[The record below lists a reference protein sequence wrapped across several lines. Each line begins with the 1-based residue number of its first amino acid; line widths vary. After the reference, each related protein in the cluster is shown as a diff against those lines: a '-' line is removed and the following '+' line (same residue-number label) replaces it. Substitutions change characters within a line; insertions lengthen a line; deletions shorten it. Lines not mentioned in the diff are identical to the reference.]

1 MSVNLS
7 AFDHNILTLISYNSK
22 ALYEY
27 AVEEI
32 YEAGIVLKGT
42 EVKSLRRFKASL
54 GDSHASIDD
63 TEVFIHNLHIPEYT
77 EANRFNHYPKRPRK
91 ILLKRTQIKKLIG
104 LTQRKGMTLIPLKFY
119 FNRHNIAKLVLAVA
133 KGKKQY
139 DKRESIKK
147 REVNREIARN
157 MKH

>member
-1 MSVNLS
+1 MSINLG
-7 AFDHNILTLISYNSK
+7 AFDHNILHLISYNSK
-22 ALYEY
+22 ALHDYSIED
-27 AVEEI
+27 I

-42 EVKSLRRFKASL
+42 EVKSLRRFKTNL

-63 TEVFIHNLHIPEYT
+63 GEIFIHNLHIPEYT

-91 ILLKRTQIKKLIG
+91 ILLKKTQIKKLIG
-104 LTQRKGMTLIPLKFY
+104 LTQRKGMTLIPLQFY
-119 FNRHNIAKLVLAVA
+119 FNRKNIAKLVLAVA

-147 REVNREIARN
+147 RDVNREIARSL
-157 MKH
+157 KR